1 MSLFHSILSQLEDK
15 INKKNEQNEQI
26 AAIVGSVLHTT
37 IIADQVAL
45 RDTTLR
51 IKASATVK
59 MAVMLNNEKLLK
71 ALNNAGFDIN
81 VIS

>member
-1 MSLFHSILSQLEDK
+1 VSLFHSILSQLEDK